1 MSKLHPISERW
12 QKKSISAN
20 LIEDEGQKKVL
31 EWLDKLYIQISK
43 PFNFLSLINNE
54 KKIYGLYIF
63 GKVGRGKSFIVD
75 AFCEALNQK
84 KLLRIHQYLFMLQIH
99 EHMNEAR
106 KNKLRNP
113 IIYAVNKIIK
123 GYRILCI
130 DEFEVLD
137 VADAMIIERVFKE
150 IMKRR
155 IITIFTSN
163 SNPELLYE
171 KGLQRKRFLPFINL
185 LQQYIK
191 VIDIMDGSDYRVKNN
206 PESQYNDYYYAPHST
221 MLSDLFNFLSAN
233 KNFKKSEISLNGRN
247 IFVLKVS
254 EKIVML
260 DFAEICKKSLSSRD
274 YEMISNNYSW
284 ILIENIPVLKST
296 DRNAAKRFQLLIDIL
311 YDKKIGL
318 AVSAF
323 SKPEEI
329 YVKGDGLKEF
339 QRTISRLNEMT
350 DRRWM
355 VNIQKQRLD
364 RTI

>member
-1 MSKLHPISERW
+1 MC
-12 QKKSISAN
+12 
-20 LIEDEGQKKVL
+20 G
-31 EWLDKLYIQISK
+31 
-43 PFNFLSLINNE
+43 F
-54 KKIYGLYIF
+54 
-63 GKVGRGKSFIVD
+63 
-75 AFCEALNQK
+75 
-84 KLLRIHQYLFMLQIH
+84 
-99 EHMNEAR
+99 
-106 KNKLRNP
+106 
-113 IIYAVNKIIK
+113 
-123 GYRILCI
+123 
-130 DEFEVLD
+130 
-137 VADAMIIERVFKE
+137 
-150 IMKRR
+150 RR
-155 IITIFTSN
+155 R
-163 SNPELLYE
+163 LW
-171 KGLQRKRFLPFINL
+171 
-185 LQQYIK
+185 
-191 VIDIMDGSDYRVKNN
+191 
-206 PESQYNDYYYAPHST
+206 
-221 MLSDLFNFLSAN
+221 

-260 DFAEICKKSLSSRD
+260 DFAAICKKSLSSRD